1 MNRYA
6 NGRVRYYLFRQS
18 TFVLLATLIGILL
31 SPNIGL
37 ICFLVAVV
45 GDTIDTMYLRRI
57 SPVERPTP
65 VRPQPAA

>member
-1 MNRYA
+1 MVQRSAQNTDGPLETYHRRYSRRGLMNRYA

-37 ICFLVAVV
+37 ICFLVAV
-45 GDTIDTMYLRRI
+45 
-57 SPVERPTP
+57 
-65 VRPQPAA
+65 